1 MPCNIAEAIEDE
13 GFLVFVVAGI
23 RVSDDGMPQMRL
35 AGEVSVIRKLPDE
48 AWEIIRET
56 LFGAID
62 DLRSS
67 PLDDLEVRS
76 YE

>member
-1 MPCNIAEAIEDE
+1 MPRNLADAIEED
-13 GFLVFVVAGI
+13 GYLVFVAAGI
-23 RVSDDGMPQMRL
+23 RVADDGMPQMRL

-48 AWEIIRET
+48 AWEIIRDT